1 MNFYGP
7 SRKNN
12 IYWYVEGRVVVP
24 LMSPVVLVNF
34 EVGCWTICRRAK
46 RCTSLGKYQKAKN
59 WQELLIF
66 ICSLWENSN
75 TVGVFFF
82 LFSPSHHPSLHE
94 CTVPYCCPGNFSK
107 GVRWE
112 ENRQKEKDGDKKMKT
127 FFSVLKEQKVQC
139 FGFQEQKASTAVNS
153 RLLAWLFVGV
163 RLVYKHLWH
172 YCLCCVII
180 GWIKCHTKFFLQ
192 YYIQHGNWKQPYRMF
207 SLILWPNKRGF

>member
-82 LFSPSHHPSLHE
+82 SHLHTIPPYMSAQFP
-94 CTVPYCCPGNFSK
+94 TVAPVTLAKVLDEKRTGRK
-107 GVRWE
+107 RKMGTKRW
-112 ENRQKEKDGDKKMKT
+112 KL

-139 FGFQEQKASTAVNS
+139 CGFQEQKASTAVNS